1 MSAEKVLI
9 AIKEKS
15 SSAVLQEHFKK
26 THFPLDLISD
36 GQSLTK
42 LIEKKNYLLIFI
54 DIKLPGAP
62 LQDLL
67 DTLRERGKAVPI
79 IIIAP
84 KSKLTNALEAVRLG
98 AFDYLTKPIEPE
110 TIKIAVARAL
120 LFRNLKLENALLI
133 QELKTH
139 FEIEQ
144 PLFAPTKDHPLTKAD
159 LSLSTSLKGVSL
171 ERIIHLKLE
180 DFIGKLG
187 PGKMS
192 GLYSLIM
199 ERVERPLIKL
209 VLEKTQG
216 NQIRTS
222 EMLGINRNTLRKKIQ
237 QLKIPTK
244 RSAS

>member
-1 MSAEKVLI
+1 MAKEKVLI
-9 AIKEKS
+9 AVKEKQS
-15 SSAVLQEHFKK
+15 LAVLQEYFRK
-26 THFPLDLISD
+26 THLPRELISD
-36 GQSLTK
+36 GKALTK

-67 DTLRERGKAVPI
+67 DPLREREEAVPI

-84 KSKLTNALEAVRLG
+84 KSKLTNALEAVSLG
-98 AFDYLTKPIEPE
+98 AFDYLIKPIEPE

-120 LFRNLKLENALLI
+120 LFRNLKLENTLLL

-139 FEIEQ
+139 HEINQ

-180 DFIGKLG
+180 DFISKLG
-187 PGKMS
+187 PGNMS
-192 GLYSLIM
+192 GLYSLVM

-209 VLEKTQG
+209 VLGKTQG